1 MKEANN
7 QNRHIDL
14 SPSNEHHSQEEED
27 MCCSEFEENEKYR
40 SKKQVKSRSGQM
52 LQSNEAYLDDVGIPQ
67 NNRRVTRWQ
76 LRDRVL
82 TPENLPVLKR

>member
-1 MKEANN
+1 
-7 QNRHIDL
+7 
-14 SPSNEHHSQEEED
+14 
-27 MCCSEFEENEKYR
+27 MCFSEFDENEKYR

-52 LQSNEAYLDDVGIPQ
+52 LQSNEAYLDDDVGMPQ
-67 NNRRVTRWQ
+67 NNRRVTRWQQ